1 MACNW
6 LQRYIYFDLNIIL
19 DIHFTSGCN
28 CYAIKLEK
36 HIENKKYEKLLECF
50 SKVAVNPNF
59 HLWNKMLRLQQAPRN
74 YTVLIS
80 VVGTL
85 PNIVDEVF
93 VEEKVNV
100 F

>member
-1 MACNW
+1 
-6 LQRYIYFDLNIIL
+6 
-19 DIHFTSGCN
+19 
-28 CYAIKLEK
+28 
-36 HIENKKYEKLLECF
+36 
-50 SKVAVNPNF
+50 
-59 HLWNKMLRLQQAPRN
+59 MLRLQQAPRN